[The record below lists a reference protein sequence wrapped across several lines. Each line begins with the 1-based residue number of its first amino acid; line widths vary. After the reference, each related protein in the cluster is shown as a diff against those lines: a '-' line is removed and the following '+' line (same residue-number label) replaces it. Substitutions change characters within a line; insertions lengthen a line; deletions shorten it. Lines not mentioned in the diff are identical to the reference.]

1 MLQLTSACLKSREVH
16 LELGRLSEAL
26 GGKPV
31 DAIERS
37 TWRSDAF
44 AVGHT
49 DVVRAV
55 DAVVSCDT
63 QANSGVE
70 AGGGARG

>member
-37 TWRSDAF
+37 TWRHLALT
-44 AVGHT
+44 VGHT

-55 DAVVSCDT
+55 DTVVSGDT
-63 QANSGVE
+63 ETKGRVE